1 MAIIEV
7 RGLRKT
13 YGSTV
18 AVDGI
23 DFEVDD
29 GEIFGILGPNG
40 SGKTTTVEC
49 IAGLRKPDAGA
60 IRVAGFDPV
69 KNRDGTTKL
78 VGVQLQ
84 QAGLP
89 AKQTVREAISLYA
102 SFYDDPIDG
111 VALADRLG
119 LGPKLDT
126 RYGNLSGG
134 QQQRLAIALA
144 LVGRPRVALLDELS
158 TGLDPRSRREVWD
171 IVDEAR
177 DAGTTIVLVTH
188 FMEEA
193 RHLCDRLAVIDQG
206 RITAL
211 DTPEGVI
218 GGIGAPTVMSFAT
231 TVPVDTPL
239 LEAVMGVAAV
249 RRRED
254 GRLELSLTDEAVLPV
269 LQVLADRGVHPDR
282 LRIVD
287 ATLDDAFLDLTS
299 REGQE

>member
-1 MAIIEV
+1 MPIVEV

-13 YGSTV
+13 YGTTV
-18 AVDGI
+18 AVDHL
-23 DFEVDD
+23 DLDVEE

-49 IAGLRKPDAGA
+49 IAGLRKPDAGTV
-60 IRVAGFDPV
+60 RVAGFDPAKDRSGV
-69 KNRDGTTKL
+69 TKI

-89 AKQTVREAISLYA
+89 VKQTPREAISLYA
-102 SFYDDPIDG
+102 SFYDDPVDG
-111 VALADRLG
+111 LALAERLG

-126 RYGNLSGG
+126 RYGALSGG

-144 LVGRPRVALLDELS
+144 LVGRPRLALLDELS
-158 TGLDPRSRREVWD
+158 TGLDPRSRREVWS
-171 IVDEAR
+171 IVEDAR
-177 DAGTTIVLVTH
+177 ADGATIVLVTH

-193 RHLCDRLAVIDQG
+193 RHLCDRVAVIDQG

-211 DTPEGVI
+211 DSPEGVI

-231 TVPVDTPL
+231 ATPVDGPL
-239 LEAVMGVAAV
+239 LEGIDGVENV

-254 GRLELSLTDEAVLPV
+254 GRVELRLTDEAVLPV
-269 LQVLADRGVHPDR
+269 LNVLADRGVRVER
-282 LRIVD
+282 LRVVD

-299 REGQE
+299 NGAEE

>member
-18 AVDGI
+18 AVDAI
-23 DFEVDD
+23 DLEVDE

-60 IRVAGFDPV
+60 VRVAGFDPV
-69 KNRDGTTKL
+69 RNRDSTTKL

-134 QQQRLAIALA
+134 QQQRLAITLA

-177 DAGTTIVLVTH
+177 NAGTTIVLVTH

-231 TVPVDTPL
+231 TVPVDAPL
-239 LEAVMGVAAV
+239 LEGVLGVAAV

-254 GRLELSLTDEAVLPV
+254 GRVELSLTDEAVLPV